1 MKWLE
6 IIKIATNF
14 RHELHANPELTWHEK
29 KTAKRIRQ
37 MLDFYN
43 IPWRECATYGTV
55 AKIAPE
61 KNGKN
66 IALRADIDAL
76 ALDESTGLEYASQAK
91 GIMHACGH
99 DGHTAT
105 LMAAALYLKSIE
117 ASLNNPVTLLFQPA
131 EEGGHGA
138 KAMIEDGALDGVD
151 EIYGWHNWPAIKF
164 GQAVCPNGV
173 VMAGNG
179 MFTIEV
185 MGVGGHSSQPEI
197 CRDPVLAGSAIVMA
211 LQQIVSRSIA
221 PQKAAVVSVT
231 SFEAASG
238 FTTIPSK
245 AVLRGSIRVWDNQM
259 RNEIAALIMRIS
271 MDTARAYGVEAI
283 VDFQNRYGAT
293 INHQANA
300 QKVRNIMSEV
310 MGNECFSDIMTPI
323 MASEDFS
330 YYLESVPGAY
340 ALIGSDDGELKHTK
354 ACHNVEYDF
363 NDRLIEPA
371 SKMLC
376 RLAGYEGEFN

>member
-91 GIMHACGH
+91 GVMHACGH

-179 MFTIEV
+179 MFTIEI

>member
-91 GIMHACGH
+91 GVMHACGH

-310 MGNECFSDIMTPI
+310 MGSECFSDIMTPI

>member
-91 GIMHACGH
+91 GVMHACGH

-117 ASLNNPVTLLFQPA
+117 VSLNNPVTLLFQPA

-310 MGNECFSDIMTPI
+310 MGSECFSDIMTPI

>member
-91 GIMHACGH
+91 GVMHACGH

>member
-179 MFTIEV
+179 MFTIEI

-310 MGNECFSDIMTPI
+310 MGSECFSDIMTPI